1 MRKFFFIIL
10 LLLLLSS
17 LSVNAAETNQTY
29 VTTNVQELLE
39 TVSPPELGFDN
50 LSTEKMRAELAGKFI
65 STTKMDVSGLTSLF
79 NTMGNLSVKSVF
91 NATLQKL
98 KSGEAATLAVDHK
111 IEVFSISSIYSN
123 AGTTTSRTRMT
134 LKVVADQDISGL
146 KIFEVIPK
154 SAASSSAQIILAFSS
169 GSPSIVES
177 DPVLEW
183 DIASLRRGESKT
195 FIYYIK
201 GSIANDSFKTLAVY
215 ETPKPQALQAN
226 VTEAEAPVQQP
237 VTNATAPKKEEQ
249 TNPENNQTQA
259 KSVNQQPGAKRN
271 PWFFIAPILVVSLIA
286 GSGYGIAYLKK
297 RKEENQEILLE
308 QKLKKPESSELKIRP
323 NISIPYDKVRM
334 VERFIENRI
343 KQGGTDSQIKQELLD
358 SGWDSLTL
366 DVIMHDVHVT
376 DNNMSKLDK
385 FVQTCID
392 KGMSFEEIRSTLI
405 RAGWRVDLVDLV
417 LDDFKYAK
425 NN

>member
-1 MRKFFFIIL
+1 VRKLFLIL
-10 LLLLLSS
+10 LPLLLIS
-17 LSVNAAETNQTY
+17 LLPVNAAETNQTY
-29 VTTNVQELLE
+29 VTANVQELLE

-50 LSTEKMRAELAGKFI
+50 LSTEKMRAELTGKFI

-111 IEVFSISSIYSN
+111 VEVFSISSIYSN
-123 AGTTTSRTRMT
+123 AGTTTSRARMT

-154 SAASSSAQIILAFSS
+154 SAVSSSAQIILAFSS

-183 DIASLRRGESKT
+183 DIESLRRGESKT
-195 FIYYIK
+195 FIYYLN
-201 GSIANDSFKTLAVY
+201 GSVANDSFRTLAVY
-215 ETPKPQALQAN
+215 ETPKPQVQQAN
-226 VTEAEAPVQQP
+226 VTATPAQQP
-237 VTNATAPKKEEQ
+237 QANATEPKKEEPVQ
-249 TNPENNQTQA
+249 PG
-259 KSVNQQPGAKRN
+259 VNQSQAQPIEKQPGAKRN

-286 GSGYGIAYLKK
+286 GSGYGLAYLKRK
-297 RKEENQEILLE
+297 KEEEHEILLE
-308 QKLKKPESSELKIRP
+308 QKLQPHVSPELKIRP
-323 NISIPYDKVRM
+323 NISVPYDKVRT

-343 KQGGTDSQIKQELLD
+343 RQGSTDSQIKQELLD

-366 DVIMHDVHVT
+366 DAIMHDVHVV
-376 DNNMSKLDK
+376 DNNISKLDK
-385 FVQTCID
+385 FAQTCID
-392 KGMSFEEIRSTLI
+392 KGMSFEEIRSTLV

-417 LDDFKYAK
+417 LDYFKYTK
-425 NN
+425 